1 MRKTI
6 KWLLIFGGATLLALL
21 VIFFTFLRL
30 EETASTQHQM
40 FGEILWFSAPDGG
53 VGFRILESNH
63 PNYRVK
69 ILCGT
74 PDNVC
79 DESTFKYSGS
89 KLDIIKPNDIASY
102 FGENIGLINGESMIR
117 VDENKQ

>member
-1 MRKTI
+1 MRKII
-6 KWLLIFGGATLLALL
+6 KWLLILGAATVLALL
-21 VIFFTFLRL
+21 VLFFTFFRF

-40 FGEILWFSAPDGG
+40 LGEMLWLSAPDGG

-63 PNYRVK
+63 PNYKVK

-79 DESTFKYSGS
+79 DEGTFKYSGS
-89 KLDIIKPNDIASY
+89 KLDKITPDDIASY
-102 FGENIGLINGESMIR
+102 FGDNIDLINGETM
-117 VDENKQ
+117 VKVAQNE